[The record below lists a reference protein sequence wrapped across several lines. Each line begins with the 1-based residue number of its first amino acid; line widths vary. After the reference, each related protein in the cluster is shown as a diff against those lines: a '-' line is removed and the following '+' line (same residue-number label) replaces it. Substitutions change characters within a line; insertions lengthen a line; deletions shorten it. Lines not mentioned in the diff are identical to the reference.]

1 MRILITLLF
10 WITLSSVL
18 QGQDEIPLQNGS
30 FEDIPKMSNQPR
42 DWRDCGFLGETPP
55 DVHPRS
61 DSLSFWDVQQKAQDG
76 RTFLGMVVR
85 DNETYESIAQY
96 LRALL
101 EAGECYEMSIQL
113 CRSMV
118 YRSQSRLTG
127 RMANYNQP
135 AVFRIYGGNSLCS
148 RRELLFETPEISNTD
163 WEEYFIEFKPHVDH
177 SVIIFE
183 AFYKTPILFPYNG
196 NILVD
201 NASSIRKVDCPE
213 EIALNEEPNPR
224 DTKVVEK
231 VQTPANVNARSTQKV
246 KPKVFKAP
254 EILKELDIAKVEKG
268 QTIPIK
274 NLNFEADS
282 ASINRQ
288 SEKVLNEIFE
298 FMDYYPD
305 VVIEI
310 GGHAN
315 LKPKQKYAEQLSL
328 ARAQSVVNYLIEKG
342 IDPERLKPVGYGNT
356 KPIIESVNKIANRIN
371 QRVEIKILS
380 VEG

>member
-1 MRILITLLF
+1 
-10 WITLSSVL
+10 
-18 QGQDEIPLQNGS
+18 
-30 FEDIPKMSNQPR
+30 
-42 DWRDCGFLGETPP
+42 
-55 DVHPRS
+55 
-61 DSLSFWDVQQKAQDG
+61 
-76 RTFLGMVVR
+76 
-85 DNETYESIAQY
+85 
-96 LRALL
+96 
-101 EAGECYEMSIQL
+101 
-113 CRSMV
+113 
-118 YRSQSRLTG
+118 
-127 RMANYNQP
+127 
-135 AVFRIYGGNSLCS
+135 
-148 RRELLFETPEISNTD
+148 
-163 WEEYFIEFKPHVDH
+163 
-177 SVIIFE
+177 
-183 AFYKTPILFPYNG
+183 
-196 NILVD
+196 
-201 NASSIRKVDCPE
+201 
-213 EIALNEEPNPR
+213 
-224 DTKVVEK
+224 
-231 VQTPANVNARSTQKV
+231 
-246 KPKVFKAP
+246 
-254 EILKELDIAKVEKG
+254 KVEKG